1 MGCVWPRGRRI
12 TREEIVKPA
21 GTRRTT
27 LTAIAVWSFALIEAA
42 AIGLALWY
50 R

>member
-1 MGCVWPRGRRI
+1 MTTQRRNK
-12 TREEIVKPA
+12 TVQIV
-21 GTRRTT
+21 
-27 LTAIAVWSFALIEAA
+27 VWSFALIEAA

>member
-1 MGCVWPRGRRI
+1 MAANRRKA
-12 TREEIVKPA
+12 TVSEIV
-21 GTRRTT
+21 
-27 LTAIAVWSFALIEAA
+27 VWTFALIEAA